1 MRAYRIVDESNDE
14 LGTFYVDLYPRENK
28 RSGAWMHGLIG
39 SVPPQ
44 PNLAV
49 FCLNASPPSGGK
61 PSLLLHGDVETLFHE
76 FGPFAAPLP

>member
-39 SVPPQ
+39 AVPPQ
-44 PNLAV
+44 RIW
-49 FCLNASPPSGGK
+49 PS
-61 PSLLLHGDVETLFHE
+61 
-76 FGPFAAPLP
+76 FA